1 MGSYYGSPTSCNNIT
16 LGCGCRLNINHTSQE
31 GTPNIAVVSPDKI
44 IHTDRVQT
52 YDEMPAPVI
61 PRHALANWTSVRLGD
76 NPNRPTVNEE
86 TGEQSQMMM
95 IADSNTHDTTS
106 EDTEGTDGDPIY
118 SDHGSDLN
126 LEGLE

>member
-1 MGSYYGSPTSCNNIT
+1 MKMPT
-16 LGCGCRLNINHTSQE
+16 
-31 GTPNIAVVSPDKI
+31 
-44 IHTDRVQT
+44 
-52 YDEMPAPVI
+52 PVR

-76 NPNRPTVNEE
+76 NPNRPTVNDE

-106 EDTEGTDGDPIY
+106 GDTETTDGDPIY
-118 SDHGSDLN
+118 SDHGSDLD

>member
-1 MGSYYGSPTSCNNIT
+1 M
-16 LGCGCRLNINHTSQE
+16 
-31 GTPNIAVVSPDKI
+31 VSPDKI

-52 YDEMPAPVI
+52 YDEMPALVR

-76 NPNRPTVNEE
+76 NSNRPTVNEE

-95 IADSNTHDTTS
+95 IADSNTHDMAS
-106 EDTEGTDGDPIY
+106 EDTESADGNPIY
-118 SDHGSDLN
+118 SVYDSDPN